1 MRPGLAL
8 GLLLAVIVLGGM
20 GCPVD
25 EAEEVGF
32 IDRAVR
38 KDMREKLKD
47 ETCPEGKHVPTE
59 AECAELREKLGDL
72 SLKCANRCV
81 LDR

>member
-1 MRPGLAL
+1 MRHGLAL
-8 GLLLAVIVLGGM
+8 GLLLPAIVLCGM

-25 EAEEVGF
+25 QAEEVGF

-59 AECAELREKLGDL
+59 AECAALRGKPEEP
-72 SLKCANRCV
+72 SLKCESECV
-81 LDR
+81 PDR